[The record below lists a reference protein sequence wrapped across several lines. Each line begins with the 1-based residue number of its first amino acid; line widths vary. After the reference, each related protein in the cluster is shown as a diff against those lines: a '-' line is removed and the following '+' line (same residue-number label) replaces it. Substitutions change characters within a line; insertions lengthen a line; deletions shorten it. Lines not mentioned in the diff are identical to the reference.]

1 MRYWAGV
8 ALVVTT
14 LIGLRHTSIACEDP
28 GPQTFKDTRRLRDG
42 DAHGLFTRQHLEAPS
57 YDTTAYTEQRVTRH
71 GDIDYRC
78 DGYCTFGKPQYEYSV
93 RVPVGERHGTHVCNG
108 TLYICKRGRPSRCR
122 KLARLGSTTTTTV
135 FDYSVCPTSTTI
147 KQGCGAG
154 SFGICGNGADCV
166 ETAPGSFEC
175 QGPARCGAVNHYC
188 GGSCPAG
195 QKCRERPIPSPRCYP
210 IGCECQ

>member
-1 MRYWAGV
+1 MRWAGI
-8 ALVVTT
+8 ALVVIAA
-14 LIGLRHTSIACEDP
+14 LIGAADVPACEEP
-28 GPQTFKDTRRLRDG
+28 GPATSNYTIRLRDG
-42 DAHGLFTRQHLEAPS
+42 AAHALFSHHHLTEG
-57 YDTTAYTEQRVTRH
+57 YTEQRVTRH

-78 DGYCTFGKPQYEYSV
+78 DGYCTFGNPKFEYSV
-93 RVPVGERHGTHVCNG
+93 RVPVGERHGTHACYG
-108 TLYICKRGRPSRCR
+108 TIYVCKRGRPSRCR

-135 FDYSVCPTSTTI
+135 FDYSICPTSTTI

-166 ETAPGSFEC
+166 ETGPGSFEC

-188 GGSCPAG
+188 GGNCPAG
-195 QKCRERPIPSPRCYP
+195 QTCRERTLPSPRCSP